1 VAPAYQTLIVEA
13 KQRPS
18 PTPVI
23 SEHDVLDSQQRDFYH
38 TFGFLFQR
46 QLFTV
51 DEMTQLTTAFDQVM
65 TQARD
70 GAPVDGGGQSISEL
84 IEATPELDWIL
95 DSRRIYETVT
105 DLLGADFIWGGSECN
120 ITTHAEHRWHAD
132 RFGPTETAY
141 HRLKIMIY
149 LDETRADRGCL
160 RVLPGSHREPYH
172 STLGPLIKQDP
183 EAVVRT
189 YGIEGTDLPSHAVE
203 AKPGDVLFFCHTL
216 WHAVYHSF
224 PGRRF
229 MALKYAARPTTKA
242 HIRSLDLYSN
252 GVVFKPPLVLQQSSN
267 PRLKRM
273 VEGLTELAPNP

>member
-1 VAPAYQTLIVEA
+1 VSDSYRCSHAEIA
-13 KQRPS
+13 RPCD
-18 PTPVI
+18 
-23 SEHDVLDSQQRDFYH
+23 SEHDVLNSQQQDFYN

-46 QLFTV
+46 QLFAV
-51 DEMTQLTTAFDQVM
+51 DEMSQLTATFDQVM
-65 TQARD
+65 KASRD
-70 GAPVDGGGQSISEL
+70 DAPLGHEGQSVAEL

-95 DSRRIYETVT
+95 DDARIYETVT

-120 ITTHAEHRWHAD
+120 ITAHAEHRWHAD
-132 RFGPTETAY
+132 RFGPTETEY

-183 EAVVRT
+183 AAAVRT
-189 YGIEGTDLPSHAVE
+189 YGIEGTDLPAHAVE

-216 WHAVYHSF
+216 WHGVYHSF

-229 MALKYAARPTTKA
+229 MALKYAERPTTKA
-242 HIRSLDLYSN
+242 HIQSLDRYSN
-252 GVVFKPPLVLQQSSN
+252 GVVFKPPSVLQQSSN
-267 PRLKRM
+267 PRLRRM
-273 VEGLTELAPNP
+273 VAGLTEMAPKP